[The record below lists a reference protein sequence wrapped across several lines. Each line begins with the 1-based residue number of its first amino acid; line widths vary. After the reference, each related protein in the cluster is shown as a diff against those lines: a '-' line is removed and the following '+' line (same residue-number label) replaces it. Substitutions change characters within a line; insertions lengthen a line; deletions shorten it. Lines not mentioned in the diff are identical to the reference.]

1 MKNIKEQYRQALI
14 YLKRTHGKTI
24 SWIADKGGCSHR
36 HIQGVLS
43 DKEKKGIG
51 GEAGERIAS
60 AFGMT
65 YADMLSFGQWV
76 MDGRDPEGWVP
87 PLRGLVAGCY
97 AAKAPLPAGD
107 ITSAPTGNISPGSPV
122 IKKIPVISWVRA
134 GEWQDI
140 DDQFHPGDADDWIH
154 TTATSH
160 PNAFALV
167 VRGDSMEPLFLE
179 GETIIV
185 DPGRE
190 AINGSYVIAKNGDN
204 EATFKQLVVDGPN
217 VYLRPLNTELY
228 KQWDMTGVEFRIIG
242 VVVAKEQRY

>member
-14 YLKRTHGKTI
+14 HLKRTHGKTI
-24 SWIADKGGCSHR
+24 SWIAGKGGCSHR

-60 AFGMT
+60 AFGLT
-65 YADMLSFGQWV
+65 YADMLSFGQWII
-76 MDGRDPEGWVP
+76 DGRDPEQWIS
-87 PLRGLVAGCY
+87 PLRGLMASHY
-97 AAKAPLPAGD
+97 AKAPSTAGD
-107 ITSAPTGNISPGSPV
+107 ITSESTNNIASGPPILQKV
-122 IKKIPVISWVRA
+122 PVISWVRA
-134 GEWQDI
+134 GGWQDVNE
-140 DDQFHPGDADDWIH
+140 QFHPGDADDWIH
-154 TTATSH
+154 TTATNH
-160 PNAFALV
+160 PNTFALI

-179 GETIIV
+179 GETIVV

-190 AINGSYVIAKNGDN
+190 AINGSYVIARNGDN

-217 VYLRPLNTELY
+217 VYLRPLNTDLY

-242 VVVAKEQRY
+242 VVVAKERRY

>member
-1 MKNIKEQYRQALI
+1 MKNIKEQYRRALI

-24 SWIADKGGCSHR
+24 AWIADKGACSHR

-43 DKEKKGIG
+43 DKERKGIG

-65 YADMLSFGQWV
+65 YADMLSFGQWI
-76 MDGRDPEGWVP
+76 MDDHDPEQWVP
-87 PLRGLVAGCY
+87 PLRGLVAGRHT
-97 AAKAPLPAGD
+97 AKGSL
-107 ITSAPTGNISPGSPV
+107 TGNIASESTSNIASGQPILQKV
-122 IKKIPVISWVRA
+122 PVISWIQA
-134 GEWQDI
+134 GGWQDV
-140 DDQFHPGDADDWIH
+140 DEQFHPDDAEDWIH

-160 PNAFALV
+160 PKAFALV
-167 VRGDSMEPLFLE
+167 VKGDSMEPLFLE

-190 AINGSYVIAKNGDN
+190 AMNGNYIIAKNGDN

>member
-1 MKNIKEQYRQALI
+1 M
-14 YLKRTHGKTI
+14 
-24 SWIADKGGCSHR
+24 
-36 HIQGVLS
+36 
-43 DKEKKGIG
+43 
-51 GEAGERIAS
+51 
-60 AFGMT
+60 
-65 YADMLSFGQWV
+65 
-76 MDGRDPEGWVP
+76 
-87 PLRGLVAGCY
+87 RGLVAGCY

-154 TTATSH
+154 TTVTSH

-185 DPGRE
+185 DPGRK
-190 AINGSYVIAKNGDN
+190 AINGSYVIAKNGNN

>member
-1 MKNIKEQYRQALI
+1 MKNIKEQYRRALI

-43 DKEKKGIG
+43 DKERKGIG

-60 AFGMT
+60 AFTMT
-65 YADMLSFGQWV
+65 YADMLSLGQWII
-76 MDGRDPEGWVP
+76 DGHNPEQWIP
-87 PLRGLVAGCY
+87 PLRSLATGRYV
-97 AAKAPLPAGD
+97 AKALLTAGNTA
-107 ITSAPTGNISPGSPV
+107 IGPPILQKVP
-122 IKKIPVISWVRA
+122 IISWVQA
-134 GEWQDI
+134 GGWQDVE
-140 DDQFHPGDADDWIH
+140 DQFHPGDADDWIH
-154 TTATSH
+154 TTATNH

-167 VRGDSMEPLFLE
+167 VKGDSMEPLFLE

-190 AINGSYVIAKNGDN
+190 AATGSYVIAKNGDN

-217 VYLRPLNTELY
+217 VYLRPLNTDLY
-228 KQWDMTGVEFRIIG
+228 KQWDMTGVTFKIIG